1 MASTEELTQ
10 IYDLA
15 TAAKSDLESMAAGAG
30 KPVQVVLHWSAGHYN
45 TVFGDYHI
53 NITGDGRLHITTND
67 FSEKKNHNYYKNTAA
82 IGVSLCCGVDI
93 TTNNKGTEPPTRA
106 QVESM
111 SQVIAVLSQSL
122 DIPIDKEHFPTHG
135 ESADNEDYEVYF
147 PESTGYPNNTYG
159 PKSDCER
166 WDLEV
171 LYMDESTKFDP
182 YDEDNRGGNVLR
194 GKGLWYKSQYYG
206 D

>member
-1 MASTEELTQ
+1 
-10 IYDLA
+10 
-15 TAAKSDLESMAAGAG
+15 
-30 KPVQVVLHWSAGHYN
+30 
-45 TVFGDYHI
+45 
-53 NITGDGRLHITTND
+53 
-67 FSEKKNHNYYKNTAA
+67 
-82 IGVSLCCGVDI
+82 
-93 TTNNKGTEPPTRA
+93 
-106 QVESM
+106 M